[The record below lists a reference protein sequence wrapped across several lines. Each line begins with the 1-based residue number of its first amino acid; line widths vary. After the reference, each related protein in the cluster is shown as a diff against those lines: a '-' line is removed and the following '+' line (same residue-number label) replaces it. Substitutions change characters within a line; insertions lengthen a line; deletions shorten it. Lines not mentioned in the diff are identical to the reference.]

1 MQNKFELR
9 KFAKDFRKTLN
20 IKEVSEKI
28 LQIFFNTD
36 IYNNA
41 KNIALYYPIGD
52 ELDITPI
59 LANKDKIFFL
69 PKINDNDEM
78 FFAKYDANKSL
89 INGKYNI
96 PEPSDIEKIDLNILD
111 IMIVPGLMADKNGHR
126 LGYGKG
132 YYDKLFYHNNFA
144 GLKVVFIPEKL
155 FINNLPVDANDMP
168 VDIIITEN
176 HVYKV
181 K

>member
-20 IKEVSEKI
+20 ITEVSEKI

-78 FFAKYDANKSL
+78 FFAK
-89 INGKYNI
+89 
-96 PEPSDIEKIDLNILD
+96 
-111 IMIVPGLMADKNGHR
+111 
-126 LGYGKG
+126 
-132 YYDKLFYHNNFA
+132 
-144 GLKVVFIPEKL
+144 
-155 FINNLPVDANDMP
+155 
-168 VDIIITEN
+168 
-176 HVYKV
+176 
-181 K
+181 